1 MYRKDDIGKIH
12 GVLNDWDLATN
23 EESRHDGSERM
34 GTLPFMAQE
43 LLDSIHWKLPI
54 EHLYRHDLEAFYS
67 ILIWYCNCIEKGKEI
82 SHEKLRQFRAW
93 TTGNYRRAEIRFES

>member
-1 MYRKDDIGKIH
+1 HYHAWVDGEIRHRDPSLDNLMYRKDDIGKIH

-67 ILIWYCNCIEKGKEI
+67 ILIWYC
-82 SHEKLRQFRAW
+82 
-93 TTGNYRRAEIRFES
+93 